1 MSLEYSYKDI
11 EWCRGVFHKSDECFC
26 DCNIIVPDSM
36 DDIAKTIFVKALPSV
51 SDSKC
56 ENGKIT
62 LNGQVKITLLYIGEN
77 ENGRLFTLTTVQPFS
92 HIINAPEVSD
102 EFIPLVTPLSCNVSY
117 SLVNSRRIKAT
128 AAVRFSASS
137 YKSNRTRV
145 LTAVTGAEFLE
156 CEKTFVSARS
166 ICTKS
171 IIVTDNAELGAGKA
185 PITSLLKYNVRI
197 ADSDFKPLNNK
208 VIVKGSLNVSLLY
221 CAGEALSDASVTIP
235 FTEVLEA
242 EGVSPSCITNVSLSV
257 ADCEIHPDTD
267 LSGEY
272 RMLDVNVILSAYIRA
287 FAAEKVN
294 TITDLYLPGGA
305 LNKTSIPVSIYNSV
319 PECTEDEFF
328 KESITLPSASPSIS
342 RVVDAEC
349 RIGEITAMDSTASGI
364 AEVTIMYLPPASS
377 SLNTFTA
384 KIPITHKFAS
394 ASIQNLR
401 CEVNHIGYAITG
413 DDTLEIRL
421 SVRFSALCDS
431 EEQISVISE
440 CTEEKYSP
448 PHRPSVI
455 VSFVNQG
462 DSLWSIAKKHNISLS
477 HLASANSLDENAIL
491 TVGEKLIIPR

>member
-11 EWCRGVFHKSDECFC
+11 EWCHGVFHKSDECFC

-36 DDIAKTIFVKALPSV
+36 DDIAKTICVKALPSV

-62 LNGQVKITLLYIGEN
+62 VNGQVKITVLYIGEN
-77 ENGRLFTLTTVQPFS
+77 ENGRLFTVTTAQPFS

-102 EFIPLVTPLSCNVSY
+102 EFISLVTPLCCNVSY

-137 YKSNRTRV
+137 YKNNRTKA
-145 LTAVTGAEFLE
+145 LTAVTGAEFRA
-156 CEKTFVSARS
+156 CEKSFISARS

-171 IIVTDNAELGAGKA
+171 IIITDNAELGAGKA
-185 PITSLLKYNVRI
+185 PITTLLKYNVRI
-197 ADSDFKPLNNK
+197 ADSDFKALNNK
-208 VIVKGSLNVSLLY
+208 VIVKGNLNVSVLY
-221 CAGEALSDASVTIP
+221 CSEETLSDATITIP

-257 ADCEIHPDTD
+257 ADCEIRPDTD

-272 RMLDVNVILSAYIRA
+272 KMLDVNIILSACIRA
-287 FAAEKVN
+287 FAVEKAN

-305 LNKTSIPVSIYNSV
+305 LNKTSVPIKIRSSV
-319 PECTEDEFF
+319 TECTEDEFF

-342 RVVDAEC
+342 RVVDTEC
-349 RIGEITAMDSTASGI
+349 RIGEMAASDSTASGN
-364 AEVTIMYLPPASS
+364 AEITIMYLSPANS
-377 SLNTFTA
+377 SLNTFTS
-384 KIPITHKFAS
+384 KIPITHKFTS

-401 CEVNHIGYAITG
+401 CEVNHVGYAITG

-440 CTEEKYSP
+440 CTEEKYTP

-477 HLASANSLDENAIL
+477 HLASANSLDENSIL
-491 TVGEKLIIPR
+491 TIGEKLIIPR